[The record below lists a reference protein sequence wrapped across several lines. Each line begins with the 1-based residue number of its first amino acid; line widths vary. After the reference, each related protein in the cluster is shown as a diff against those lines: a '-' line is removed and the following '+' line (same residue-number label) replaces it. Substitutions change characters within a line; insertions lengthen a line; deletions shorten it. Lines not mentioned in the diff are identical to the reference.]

1 MALNLNAA
9 HSCKFLTLNINY
21 PVKVSTQLLLS
32 IENASGVDVSGSVN
46 PLFTLTNA
54 SSSISYPIP
63 VSELSISSGIITV
76 IVKTAAG
83 TEVDR
88 KTVLLHCDIDCCLTK
103 LTNELIECSCDCA
116 KCASSLAKAQKI
128 LLLLKSADYAIVQG
142 NDSEVNAR
150 KSSTR
155 PGFILDANSK
165 YLKAKEV
172 CDDSCGCD
180 C

>member
-9 HSCKFLTLNINY
+9 QSCKFLTLNINY
-21 PVKVSTQLLLS
+21 PVQVSTQLLLS
-32 IENASGVDVSGSVN
+32 IVDASGVSVAGSVN

-63 VSELSISSGIITV
+63 VSELSVSSGIITI
-76 IVKTAAG
+76 IVTTAAG

-128 LLLLKSADYAIVQG
+128 LLLLKSADYAIVQA
-142 NDSEVNAR
+142 NDSEENA
-150 KSSTR
+150 R

>member
-21 PVKVSTQLLLS
+21 PVQVSTQLLLS
-32 IENASGVDVSGSVN
+32 IVDASGIDVSGSVN

-63 VSELSISSGIITV
+63 VSELSVSSGIITI
-76 IVKTAAG
+76 IVTTVAG

-116 KCASSLAKAQKI
+116 KCASSLAKAQKYYY
-128 LLLLKSADYAIVQG
+128 S
-142 NDSEVNAR
+142 
-150 KSSTR
+150 
-155 PGFILDANSK
+155 
-165 YLKAKEV
+165 
-172 CDDSCGCD
+172 
-180 C
+180 

>member
-9 HSCKFLTLNINY
+9 QSCKFLTLNINY
-21 PVKVSTQLLLS
+21 PVQDSTQLLLS

-54 SSSISYPIP
+54 SPSVSYPIP
-63 VSELSISSGIITV
+63 VSELSVSSGIITV
-76 IVKTAAG
+76 IVKTASG

-128 LLLLKSADYAIVQG
+128 LLLLKSADYAIVQA
-142 NDSEVNAR
+142 NDSEVNA
-150 KSSTR
+150 R

-172 CDDSCGCD
+172 CDNSCGCD